1 VSHKSFWL
9 VVLLVS
15 RSLYLSTNT
24 LLNYSLAIRY
34 QHVFI
39 RYFRFCCYHT
49 VIMLRNIMNE
59 TNTSYI
65 KLSDLLDA
73 VRLAIQQT
81 IWLSKMK
88 H

>member
-1 VSHKSFWL
+1 
-9 VVLLVS
+9 
-15 RSLYLSTNT
+15 
-24 LLNYSLAIRY
+24 
-34 QHVFI
+34 
-39 RYFRFCCYHT
+39 
-49 VIMLRNIMNE
+49 MNE

-88 H
+88 HWHCII